1 MRRKDEKERERRRG
15 IPALFPRSANIL
27 IDFLTE
33 PEHQKNRIKEIFKHP
48 PPPSPPPLF
57 FRGNHLFSS
66 VLPHVK
72 RTGIQEEVLFILR
85 YLWRK
90 NGKVN

>member
-1 MRRKDEKERERRRG
+1 MIRKDEKERERRRG

-48 PPPSPPPLF
+48 PSSPPPSTSSGGIIYFLQ
-57 FRGNHLFSS
+57 FS
-66 VLPHVK
+66 PM
-72 RTGIQEEVLFILR
+72 
-85 YLWRK
+85 
-90 NGKVN
+90 